1 MVVEGHD
8 IDLPEDSVLRAVVN
22 ANGQITSVIEAT
34 EFRSWHWS
42 SVNGSCSRFRWLG
55 SRSSLGRGKR
65 FAANALSFLESCKR
79 KLS

>member
-34 EFRSWHWS
+34 EF
-42 SVNGSCSRFRWLG
+42 
-55 SRSSLGRGKR
+55 
-65 FAANALSFLESCKR
+65 
-79 KLS
+79 